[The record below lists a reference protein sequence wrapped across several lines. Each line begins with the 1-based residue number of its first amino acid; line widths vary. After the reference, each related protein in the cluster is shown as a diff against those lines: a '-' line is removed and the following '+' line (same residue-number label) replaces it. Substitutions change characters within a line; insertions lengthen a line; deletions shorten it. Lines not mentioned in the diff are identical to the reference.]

1 MGKFYFAQIWLANL
15 VHIHNM
21 NVIAAAV
28 VVVVVV
34 YMLWKSG
41 MYSG

>member
-21 NVIAAAV
+21 NVIA

-41 MYSG
+41 MYSS